1 MMSGLLALLRGLK
14 RSDTEVKILLLGLDN
29 SGKTSCL
36 KRLADEK
43 KDANAI
49 SHIMPTQVYSFLPF
63 LYMVGI

>member
-1 MMSGLLALLRGLK
+1 MAGLLALLRGLK
-14 RSDTEVKILLLGLDN
+14 KSDVEVRILLLGLDN

-49 SHIMPTQVYSFLPF
+49 RFFLFRCYSF
-63 LYMVGI
+63 GIMI